1 MYPASYLERKKP
13 VNHTTRV
20 IEGWTGP
27 GRQDSVIEPLKP
39 VDDGLHMKMGQ
50 RGMYEWW
57 YFDAHFDNGYT
68 LVVFFHASNP
78 NPGLEGKTGMEIVL
92 LRPDGVRVQKFIP
105 YKKPD
110 FYAARDKPKVRI
122 GQNTLQVQQR
132 DGELPIYEIDV
143 KEQGL
148 GCHLT
153 YQAEVNGWKPGTGLS
168 HFGDLGFFGWVIP
181 FARASVEGTITDGEK
196 TFRVQGIG
204 YHDHNWL
211 NFRFATIIEYWMWGR
226 IYSENFTVSYA
237 CVQCNERVNRHTV
250 KVLML
255 AEGKEVVLSTGEF
268 DFLKDDFEYSPKA
281 KYQFPKQVTIHVPGE
296 LKAKLKVKRILEAQD
311 MLENYSPVLR
321 FLAKYILRVQP
332 GYFRLLSGFD
342 LDVMRDGIS
351 VKETGETLHE
361 IVLFKP
367 IHSEAV

>member
-1 MYPASYLERKKP
+1 
-13 VNHTTRV
+13 VNQNITV

-39 VDDGLHMKMGQ
+39 ADDGLHMEMGQ
-50 RGMYEWW
+50 RGLYEWW

-78 NPGLEGKTGMEIVL
+78 NPGLEGKSGVEIVL

-105 YKKPD
+105 YQKTD
-110 FYAARDKPKVRI
+110 FYAAGDRPEVRI
-122 GQNTLQVQQR
+122 GQNTLQVRQQ

-153 YQAEVNGWKPGTGLS
+153 YQAEVKGWKPGTGLS

-181 FARASVEGTITDGEK
+181 FARASVSGMISDGEK
-196 TFRVQGIG
+196 TFSVQGIG

-237 CVQCNERVNRHTV
+237 CIQCNQKVNRHLV

-255 AEGKEVVLSTGEF
+255 AKGKEVILSTGEF
-268 DFLKDDFEYSPKA
+268 DFLQDDPEYNPQA
-281 KYQFPKQVTIHVPGE
+281 KYEFPKQVTILVPD
-296 LKAKLKVKRILEAQD
+296 KLNIKLSMRRILEAQD

-321 FLAKYILRVQP
+321 LLAKHILRIQP

-342 LDVMRDGIS
+342 MEVVRQGRSMN
-351 VKETGETLHE
+351 ETGETLHE

-367 IHSEAV
+367 IRQESA